1 MTRSADAA
9 DAGRESGSS
18 ETTVAAR
25 TSSDPHRRPIT
36 LFPSPVRSPQ
46 TSAPTGTVAQVTS
59 LWLDESPPEKGAALE
74 GDASADVV
82 VVGAGI
88 AGIATAYHLAR
99 AGARPLVLE
108 ARTVTEAAS
117 GRNAGFL
124 LAGVADN
131 FVVAMRR
138 YGEDRARRGR
148 RFIRSDR
155 SRERAQVAA
164 VAIPFELGGN
174 GSAPIAR

>member
-9 DAGRESGSS
+9 DAGRPRGSS

-25 TSSDPHRRPIT
+25 TSSDPDRRPIT

-46 TSAPTGTVAQVTS
+46 TGAPSGTVAQVTS
-59 LWLDESPPEKGAALE
+59 LWLDESPPERGAPLE

-88 AGIATAYHLAR
+88 AGIATAYPLAR

-108 ARTVTEAAS
+108 ARSVAEAAS

-124 LAGVADN
+124 LAGVADD
-131 FVVAMRR
+131 FVVAVRR
-138 YGEDRARRGR
+138 YGEDRARRVRSEER
-148 RFIRSDR
+148 RVGKECRARRS
-155 SRERAQVAA
+155 
-164 VAIPFELGGN
+164 P
-174 GSAPIAR
+174 PH